1 MAIETTQNNLSTGA
15 QPQNKNPQKWIEAEN
30 ALADIRKT
38 FGFVPSFMNNF
49 TDESLAGAWSEAK
62 VLRFSSE
69 TALEPKL
76 KGLIGHAV
84 AVQIPCDRILYFEE
98 RATLKEG
105 ASRQQQLEAVLMAG
119 ITRHW
124 STVLNGLQLD
134 KKVFKREADKIM
146 MFVEKMMADTAG
158 TPPKEEMFL
167 YKPGTPEE
175 TYDDIESMLGI
186 VPKFFQF
193 FPKEAIAGA
202 WSEFKGLQLN
212 PFTELNGEQK
222 ELIGLGVAAQIPC
235 DYCIYF
241 HKSAATL
248 NGATE
253 RKINEAVAV
262 AASVRHWSAMFHG
275 PHVDLAGFKKDAD
288 QMLLNFG
295 EQRPH

>member
-1 MAIETTQNNLSTGA
+1 MATQTTPNNLNPAMPPPS
-15 QPQNKNPQKWIEAEN
+15 KYPQKWIEAEN

-49 TDESLAGAWSEAK
+49 TDESLPGAWSEAK
-62 VLRFSSE
+62 ALRFSSE

-76 KGLIGHAV
+76 KGLISHAV
-84 AVQIPCDRILYFEE
+84 AVQIPCERILYFEE
-98 RATLKEG
+98 RATLREG
-105 ASRQQQLEAVLMAG
+105 ASRQQQLEAVMMAG

-134 KKVFKREADKIM
+134 KKAFRKEVDKIM
-146 MFVEKMMADTAG
+146 TFVEKMMSEMAG
-158 TPPKEEMFL
+158 NLPKEEMFL
-167 YKPGTPEE
+167 FKPGTAEDA
-175 TYDDIESMLGI
+175 YKDIELMLGI
-186 VPKFFQF
+186 VPQFFQF

-212 PFTELNGEQK
+212 PYTELNGKQK
-222 ELIGLGVAAQIPC
+222 ELIGLAVAAQIPC

-248 NGATE
+248 NGASE
-253 RKINEAVAV
+253 RKINEAIAV

-275 PHVDLAGFKKDAD
+275 PHVDLTGFKKDAD
-288 QMLLNFG
+288 QLLLNIG
-295 EQRPH
+295 QQRPH